1 MARIKIKD
9 LPKDMKISK
18 DISSLQELLR
28 SYALGKVRGRI
39 EHAMQTHDLT
49 MEALRR
55 RMDEIIRAKRAKLAE
70 STARLEGLDV
80 RAILRRGFALCTD
93 HDSGQM
99 VRSAMRALAATNLRI
114 TFHDG
119 DVVTEVKE
127 RSHERGQ
134 N

>member
-1 MARIKIKD
+1 MTRSMAALLHVPRPMPRSIRPS
-9 LPKDMKISK
+9 L
-18 DISSLQELLR
+18 SS
-28 SYALGKVRGRI
+28 
-39 EHAMQTHDLT
+39 
-49 MEALRR
+49 
-55 RMDEIIRAKRAKLAE
+55 E